1 MSEGQEKMEDHHNA
15 EITMLMVSTICIAG
29 LHNDVEVKWG
39 NLDCNVFVEGIFIT
53 AAINGLLP
61 MWQTSSRHFTHQA
74 SFNSQKISFTNGSVF
89 TAVLL
94 LKKWYLGMLKICSGS
109 FCHQRPCVKPLQHS
123 WKYSLLKALANYLI
137 TIFLKEHFIM
147 LTKPLLCN

>member
-1 MSEGQEKMEDHHNA
+1 MEDHHHA

-53 AAINGLLP
+53 AAIDRLLP

-94 LKKWYLGMLKICSGS
+94 LKRVVLRDAKDLLRVILPPKTMCQTTATFLEILTFKCSG
-109 FCHQRPCVKPLQHS
+109 
-123 WKYSLLKALANYLI
+123 
-137 TIFLKEHFIM
+137 
-147 LTKPLLCN
+147 